1 MNILVPSGC
10 MLFSGFMHKVHGC
23 MYGSGFMHKVHGCMY
38 GSGFMH
44 KVHGCMYGSKVWLFT
59 LTSHI
64 HLHGC

>member
-10 MLFSGFMHKVHGC
+10 MLFLRFMHYVHGC
-23 MYGSGFMHKVHGCMY
+23 MHGSNMWLLTLTSHIHVHDCMH
-38 GSGFMH
+38 GSN
-44 KVHGCMYGSKVWLFT
+44 VWLLT

>member
-23 MYGSGFMHKVHGCMY
+23 MYGSGFMHKVHGCM
-38 GSGFMH
+38 H
-44 KVHGCMYGSKVWLFT
+44 GSKVWLFT